1 MIMAMIVLGSI
12 MCDTTHADNIDNAD
26 MSQQICE
33 LKSQIA
39 IMTKQ
44 LEKMCDINENRYV
57 IKETKQ
63 VVAPESNNQ
72 MARPSKKNNGGG
84 AAVFALGLGF
94 LGLLLGASTQPNS
107 NSNLI
112 VIATVMVRGIVM
124 GIVRVIPLIS
134 IKKLIIFCLLLTA
147 RLPWDPTSAGTPT
160 AASVTR
166 PTRSTLRTWPSAS
179 STTPSRR
186 MLL

>member
-1 MIMAMIVLGSI
+1 MNYAMIMAMIVLGSI

-72 MARPSKKNNGGG
+72 MARPSKKNNGEELQ
-84 AAVFALGLGF
+84 F
-94 LGLLLGASTQPNS
+94 SH
-107 NSNLI
+107 
-112 VIATVMVRGIVM
+112 
-124 GIVRVIPLIS
+124 
-134 IKKLIIFCLLLTA
+134 
-147 RLPWDPTSAGTPT
+147 
-160 AASVTR
+160 SV
-166 PTRSTLRTWPSAS
+166 
-179 STTPSRR
+179 
-186 MLL
+186 